1 MNDILIKDDIKIED
15 MIYEIRGKYVMLD
28 SDLAEIYG
36 YETKNFNRQVKNNIE
51 KFDEEDFM
59 FQLNKEEVK
68 ELSRCKNFTL
78 NKSSGRG
85 SNIKY
90 LPYAFTEQ
98 GIYMLMTVLKGSLV
112 VYQSKVLIRA
122 FKCMRD
128 YLMDNAL
135 VFQRLR
141 DIDLHLI
148 EHDENFRKI
157 FNQLENPKEVKAVLF
172 FKGQMW
178 DATSLIEDIII
189 KAKEEIILIDNYID
203 KKTLDLLVKKKKGVA
218 VNIYTSEKG
227 NKLTVKEIT
236 DFNNQYGLLN
246 IRYTDEFHD
255 RFMILDKKTLYH
267 IGSSIKD
274 AGKKAFEI
282 SIIEDEKQL
291 KEILRRLKVN

>member
-1 MNDILIKDDIKIED
+1 MSEKK
-15 MIYEIRGKYVMLD
+15 YEIVKFVDNDFELEVNVSPVEETVWLTKAEMSCLFERDRSVISRHIKNIFDENECNSKSNVHFLHIANSDKPVEVYSLDVIISVGYRVKSPRGVTFRRWANKVLKQYLLKGYAID
-28 SDLAEIYG
+28 SSRVLVTQENYLNLVNIV
-36 YETKNFNRQVKNNIE
+36 NRIDDKQIEHEARIE
-51 KFDEEDFM
+51 KLED
-59 FQLNKEEVK
+59 K
-68 ELSRCKNFTL
+68 
-78 NKSSGRG
+78 
-85 SNIKY
+85 
-90 LPYAFTEQ
+90 LP
-98 GIYMLMTVLKGSLV
+98 
-112 VYQSKVLIRA
+112 
-122 FKCMRD
+122 
-128 YLMDNAL
+128 
-135 VFQRLR
+135 
-141 DIDLHLI
+141 
-148 EHDENFRKI
+148 KI
-157 FNQLENPKEVKAVLF
+157 TQKLF

-218 VNIYTSEKG
+218 VNIHTSEKG

-255 RFMILDKKTLYH
+255 RFMILDKETLYH

-291 KEILRRLKVN
+291 DGIIERL